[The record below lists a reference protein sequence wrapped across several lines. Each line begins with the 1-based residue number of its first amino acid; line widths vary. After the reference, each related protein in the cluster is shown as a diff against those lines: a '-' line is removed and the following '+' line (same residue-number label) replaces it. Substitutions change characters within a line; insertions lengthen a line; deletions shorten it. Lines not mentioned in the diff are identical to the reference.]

1 MTRRRPRSAAGMVPV
16 LALAALAGCS
26 GGSGQGQA
34 TSTTSPLAALGASG
48 TIKPAVRPVNKS
60 VWFAGFKIT
69 MGAATLHQVASGSRR
84 VDIDATFANEGSD
97 QVSIGAPLEL
107 VSGGQHY
114 QIDAATAQ
122 LPQVPGKST
131 ATGLLSFDV
140 GQDFSL
146 DDAVVTFGRPAHQQ
160 ATVPLGSAGRLVT
173 LQPVPLKVGG
183 SVASGVFKLDLT
195 GGEIRSDSLRNY
207 VEADTGKRFLSVAF
221 NLSSTKSENF
231 SGANL
236 ALQWPDGTTVAPD
249 DAPVVI
255 VDPGPGQQNQTARF
269 TVTDPP
275 TGTYNLALI
284 DDSVTPNVRATLA
297 VPVP

>member
-1 MTRRRPRSAAGMVPV
+1 MTRRRPRSAAGVVLV
-16 LALAALAGCS
+16 LAVAVLAGCS

-34 TSTTSPLAALGASG
+34 TSTTAPLVADSG
-48 TIKPAVRPVNKS
+48 TIKPAVRPVTKS
-60 VWFAGFKIT
+60 IWFGGFKIS
-69 MGAATLHQVASGSRR
+69 MGTATLHQVAPGSRR
-84 VDIDATFANEGSD
+84 VDIDASFANEGSD
-97 QVSIGAPLEL
+97 PVSLNAPLEL
-107 VSGGQHY
+107 VSAGQHY
-114 QIDAATAQ
+114 QLDAAIAQ
-122 LPQVPGKST
+122 LPQVPAQSS

-146 DDAVVTFGRPAHQQ
+146 DDAVLTFGRPAHQQ

-173 LQPVPLKVGG
+173 LQPVPLQISG

-195 GGEIRSDSLRNY
+195 GGEIRSDSLKNY
-207 VEADTGKRFLSVAF
+207 VEADSGKRFLNVAF

-231 SGANL
+231 SAANL
-236 ALQWPDGTTVAPD
+236 ALQLPDGTTAAPD

-269 TVTDPP
+269 TVRDPP
-275 TGTYNLALI
+275 TGAYNLALI

-297 VPVP
+297 LSVP